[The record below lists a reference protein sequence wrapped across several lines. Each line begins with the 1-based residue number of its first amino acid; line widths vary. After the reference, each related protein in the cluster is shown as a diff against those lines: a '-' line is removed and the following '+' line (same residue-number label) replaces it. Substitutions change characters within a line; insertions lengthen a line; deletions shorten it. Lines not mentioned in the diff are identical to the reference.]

1 MSRMISTA
9 TSFFVWE
16 TKAIHSLFPFTSR
29 CLPCL
34 IFYSFSSFFSLSSS
48 SLSLDPGA
56 VICCIFLVK
65 SIKLV
70 LKVSI
75 ILVLYLW
82 LFYDSFYYGSS
93 SWISTVAHLFSN
105 WFILFPLEN
114 AFYIS
119 LPKLVIIYSWTTSTS
134 LSTSLIDRW
143 MILNSEVYT
152 WRQSR
157 VKVLSFRIDVD
168 TDYY

>member
-1 MSRMISTA
+1 M
-9 TSFFVWE
+9 
-16 TKAIHSLFPFTSR
+16 HSLFPFTSR
-29 CLPCL
+29 FLTYLAFC
-34 IFYSFSSFFSLSSS
+34 SFSSFFSLSSS
-48 SLSLDPGA
+48 SFSLDPGTP
-56 VICCIFLVK
+56 IFWTFLVK

-70 LKVSI
+70 LKASI
-75 ILVLYLW
+75 RLLLNFP
-82 LFYDSFYYGSS
+82 LFYDSFYDCSS
-93 SWISTVAHLFSN
+93 AFITVAYLLIN

-114 AFYIS
+114 AIYIS

-157 VKVLSFRIDVD
+157 VKVFSFRIDVD

>member
-9 TSFFVWE
+9 ISYLVWE

-29 CLPCL
+29 SLPYFV
-34 IFYSFSSFFSLSSS
+34 FYSFSSFFSLSSS
-48 SLSLDPGA
+48 SFSLDPGT

-65 SIKLV
+65 SSKLD
-70 LKVSI
+70 LKVSS
-75 ILVLYLW
+75 ILV
-82 LFYDSFYYGSS
+82 FYFLASGDSFYYCSS
-93 SWISTVAHLFSN
+93 DWTSLPVDLAIN
-105 WFILFPLEN
+105 WFILAPLEN

-119 LPKLVIIYSWTTSTS
+119 LPKLVIIYSWATSAS